1 MYRRRDLNSSTGGAG
16 ILQWP
21 RPAAKLSAPLSF
33 RIEAAGPTRP
43 DPARAYFCL
52 LPFHFR
58 LFICRPRRCVA
69 LPRRLAPP
77 RLDQRPVD

>member
-43 DPARAYFCL
+43 ARTFVYS
-52 LPFHFR
+52 HFTFVF
-58 LFICRPRRCVA
+58 LFAGRVAASPCRA
-69 LPRRLAPP
+69 ASRRLAPP